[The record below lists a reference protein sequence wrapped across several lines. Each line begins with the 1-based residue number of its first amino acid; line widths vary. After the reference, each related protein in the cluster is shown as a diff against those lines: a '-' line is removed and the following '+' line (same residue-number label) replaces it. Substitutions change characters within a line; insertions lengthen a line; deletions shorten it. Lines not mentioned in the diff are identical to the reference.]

1 MNGAEVVKAYATV
14 LFVFL
19 ARRRVSRSTTT
30 TFFFAKVIHQ
40 DIPQKN
46 T

>member
-19 ARRRVSRSTTT
+19 ARIRVSRSTTVLNFY
-30 TFFFAKVIHQ
+30 FFCKSNISR
-40 DIPQKN
+40 
-46 T
+46 